1 MTARTK
7 IKSSRIW
14 KRAEKS
20 HRREVFLQVKSAS
33 LCFGSFLRR
42 MENRI
47 GSVITQSPDKA
58 TRRRAASRDCYNC
71 RWRFNRSDTQSPLLR
86 WRAFTLTAHRQTQG
100 SLMATPA
107 GLEPAS
113 SASGEQGRST
123 PLELQR
129 TTTEQGDAHSSLPA
143 VLGRVATREIAIF
156 AVVASLIGA
165 WAAAS
170 VLRFFL

>member
-1 MTARTK
+1 
-7 IKSSRIW
+7 
-14 KRAEKS
+14 
-20 HRREVFLQVKSAS
+20 
-33 LCFGSFLRR
+33 
-42 MENRI
+42 
-47 GSVITQSPDKA
+47 
-58 TRRRAASRDCYNC
+58 
-71 RWRFNRSDTQSPLLR
+71 
-86 WRAFTLTAHRQTQG
+86 
-100 SLMATPA
+100 MATPA

-156 AVVASLIGA
+156 AVVASLA